1 MKSGH
6 ETIHA
11 IDIAR
16 VCVWSADLAGLNEHQ
31 AAFEADIEDL
41 LARGER
47 NFAAYG
53 EQTRTVLHQLT
64 APHWKLLFSRVRGV
78 MSSVVQDSAIE
89 LDEGRVHLRAW
100 ASRMRQQG
108 QYCERQT
115 RLNAL
120 HSHWPAFLSAIYY
133 LRIPPDLEEADGGTL
148 FVNPFPNSLAQPD
161 PGTVVS
167 PAEGRLVVF
176 PSWLIHSPFVLDYSN
191 VSSPRIVIGIDA
203 HFIPE

>member
-1 MKSGH
+1 MNSGH

-16 VCVWSADLAGLNEHQ
+16 VCVWSADLAELREHR
-31 AAFEADIEDL
+31 AAFETDIEQM

-47 NFAAYG
+47 NLAAYG
-53 EQTRTVLHQLT
+53 EQTLTVLHQLT
-64 APHWKLLFSRVRGV
+64 APHWKLFFSKVRGV
-78 MSSVVQDSAIE
+78 ILRVVQDSPIK

-100 ASRMRQQG
+100 ASTMSKEG
-108 QYCERQT
+108 QYCQRQT

-120 HSHWPAFLSAIYY
+120 HNHSPAFVSAIYY
-133 LRIPPDLEEADGGTL
+133 LRIPPDLEEGDGGTL

-176 PSWLIHSPFVLDYSN
+176 PSWLVHSPFLLDYSN

-203 HFIPE
+203 HFIPD